1 MPWKFDPFLV
11 DLVWVTPVQTITELA
26 DINFGEQMGGDLM
39 IDAGDRTN
47 DISNIDQ
54 GLRVFDDGNI

>member
-1 MPWKFDPFLV
+1 MPWRFDPFLG
-11 DLVWVTPVQTITELA
+11 DIIWVPAGQTITELA
-26 DINFGEQMGGDLM
+26 DINFGDQEGGDLA
-39 IDAGDRTN
+39 IDTGDRTN